1 MTASRKRG
9 AGLVLVAT
17 VICLVAAWLTPTVS
31 GASTPAVVTATD
43 GTIKVG
49 GIGYV
54 ANFGDAAIGAQARFQ
69 RANETKEVKG
79 YKFQWTEFADDK
91 NDPAT
96 ALSETRR
103 LVTQDG
109 IFALVPNVSLATPG
123 DFLTQQQIP
132 WFGPGYDATYCP
144 DKGVK
149 GFGFS
154 TYGCILRLDA
164 TKAYGS
170 TFELLKQE
178 LASKGI
184 SKPSIALIGTDSQS
198 GKSGVTQ
205 SASAAQGSGMNVVY
219 AKGTIPAPPA
229 VVGDYSP
236 YIQAMLT
243 SNGGKAPD
251 VIYSQAPP
259 TISLQLFNGLKPAGF
274 TGTIISPYY
283 SKLLQKALAGSYVFM
298 QFAGYETKSKGVD
311 QFKADV
317 EAFKPGTPGS
327 LTLAAGYFAADMFIQ
342 AVKLSLKSNKT
353 LTSASVQ
360 KAASGMTY
368 QIPDTIGP
376 TKYPS
381 SYNIPDQACN
391 VLDHV
396 NDDGSGFTLSQPYT
410 CTTKT
415 FPIPSKFKG
424 ANYPS

>member
-1 MTASRKRG
+1 MKTSRQRGTA
-9 AGLVLVAT
+9 LVLLAT
-17 VICLVAAWLTPTVS
+17 VAALVAALVAPGAV
-31 GASTPAVVTATD
+31 GASTPAAPTAE
-43 GTIKVG
+43 GGVIKVG

-54 ANFGDAAIGAQARFQ
+54 ANYGDAAIGAQARLQ
-69 RANETKEVKG
+69 RANDTNEVKG

-109 IFALVPNVSLATPG
+109 IFALIDVSLATPG
-123 DFLTQQQIP
+123 DFLTQQQVP

-149 GFGFS
+149 GWGFS
-154 TYGCILRLDA
+154 VYGCILRLDA
-164 TKAYGS
+164 KRAYGT
-170 TFELLKQE
+170 TFSLLKKE
-178 LASKGI
+178 VASKGI
-184 SKPSIALIGTDSQS
+184 TNPTIALIGTDAQS
-198 GKSGVTQ
+198 GKSGIAQ
-205 SASAAQGSGMNVVY
+205 SASAAQGAGIDVVY

-243 SNGGKAPD
+243 SNNGKAPD
-251 VIYSQAPP
+251 IIYSQAPP
-259 TISLQLFNGLKPAGF
+259 TISLSLFNGLKGAGF

-283 SKLLQKALAGSYVFM
+283 SKLLQKTLAGSYVFM
-298 QFAGYETKSKGVD
+298 QFAGYETQSKGVD

-317 EAFKPGTPGS
+317 EKFKPGTPGS
-327 LTLAAGYFAADMFIQ
+327 LTLAGGYFGADMFIQ
-342 AVKLSLKSNKT
+342 AVKGALKSNKT
-353 LTSASVQ
+353 LMTAAVQ
-360 KAASGMTY
+360 KYASGMTY
-368 QIPDTIGP
+368 YIKDTIGP

-381 SYNIPDQACN
+381 SYNIPDLACN

-396 NDDGSGFTLSQPYT
+396 NDDGSGFTLAQPYT

-415 FPIPSKFKG
+415 VPILPKFKDG
-424 ANYPS
+424 NYPS